1 MNKKIFKQ
9 FINNNKQS
17 KIRIAQSQWMKKLKK
32 K

>member
-9 FINNNKQS
+9 FINNKQS